1 MRFTPMGPLNVLACC
16 FTFAPCGSS
25 YRLLHA
31 VNRRRELRDNGKAAI
46 RIAAHAYGLERTV
59 VAAEQ
64 RAQCAVELLGIDG
77 VLAVAA
83 REVRAR
89 ALKEVARHGGRSL
102 EDQSGPKQ
110 RHH

>member
-1 MRFTPMGPLNVLACC
+1 MCWPCC

-46 RIAAHAYGLERTV
+46 RIAAHAHGLERAV

-64 RAQCAVELLGIDG
+64 RAQCAVELLGIAG

-83 REVRAR
+83 REVQAR
-89 ALKEVARHGGRSL
+89 ALKEERATVGRSL

-110 RHH
+110 RHHR